1 MLVWFG
7 AAAPTT
13 TALRK
18 VTMNTHRFRRSAIV
32 SATLV
37 AAMMVMTAC
46 GASETAAPA
55 SDAQRVEGGTLV
67 YAHQQEPQCLYGGW
81 IEQAYI
87 SYQFLDNLVSL
98 DDDGSVVPWLA
109 ESWEVAGDG
118 LTYTLTLKDGV
129 SFTDGTPVD
138 AEAIAY
144 NFDYWIAGGN
154 STASVWL
161 DGYYESAEVIDDA
174 TVAIHLTSPYPR
186 FLENLAQSYFGIQSK
201 QALETRTDEENCEKP
216 IGSGAFVVEE
226 WNRGENV
233 LFTRNENYT
242 SSPANAEHT
251 GPAYLEQIDWR
262 FVADGVTRVS
272 ALRSGEADVI
282 YDIPALEWA
291 GLSSEQWELLKYVTP
306 GRPQQISFNTT
317 RAPFDDESVRKAFI
331 YSLDRKTIVE
341 TIGHGVIPYD
351 GNGSV
356 SQSTPGYSQAAADLY
371 SYDVDEANSLL
382 DAAGWTDRDAD
393 GYRIK
398 DGRTLD
404 VVFPYNSGTIIN
416 ADGAA
421 IFQAVQ
427 EQAKATGFKVK
438 LIPVPPSETW
448 AGKYAG
454 PDSYDISAGY
464 WTSVNAGIL
473 HITWRS
479 STEEKPNYSNSAFY
493 NDPELDRIILEANST
508 ADLDAQN
515 ALYQQAQEY
524 IAERA
529 TAFGLYDRLS
539 TLGVN
544 PHVRGVWQENSQ
556 GGPTFYD
563 SYFVE

>member
-1 MLVWFG
+1 MS
-7 AAAPTT
+7 
-13 TALRK
+13 
-18 VTMNTHRFRRSAIV
+18 THRFCRSATV
-32 SATLV
+32 SVTLV
-37 AAMMVMTAC
+37 AAMIAMTAC
-46 GASETAAPA
+46 GTSEAIVPA
-55 SDAQRVEGGTLV
+55 SDAERIDGGTLV

-109 ESWEVAGDG
+109 ESWDASDDG
-118 LTYTLTLKDGV
+118 LTYTLILKDGV

-138 AEAIAY
+138 AAAVAY

-154 STASVWL
+154 STANVWL
-161 DGYYESAEVIDDA
+161 DGYYESAEALDDR
-174 TVAIHLTSPYPR
+174 TVAVHLSAPYPR
-186 FLENLAQSYFGIQSK
+186 LLENLSQSYFGIQSQ
-201 QALETRTDEENCEKP
+201 QALETRTAEENCEQP

-233 LFTRNENYT
+233 LLARNDDYT
-242 SSPANAEHT
+242 SPPANAKHT
-251 GPAYLEQIDWR
+251 GAAYLDKIDWR

-272 ALRSGEADVI
+272 ALRSGEADAI

-291 GLSSEQWELLKYVTP
+291 GLESEQWELQKYVTP

-331 YSLDRKTIVE
+331 YSLDRETIVE

-356 SQSTPGYSQAAADLY
+356 SQATPGYSQAAADLY
-371 SYDVDEANSLL
+371 GYDVDEADSLL
-382 DAAGWTDRDAD
+382 DAAGWTDRDGD
-393 GYRIK
+393 GYRVK
-398 DGRTLD
+398 DGKTLD
-404 VVFPYNSGTIIN
+404 VVFPYNAGTIIN

-454 PDSYDISAGY
+454 PDAYDISAGY

-473 HITWRS
+473 SITWRP
-479 STEEKPNYSNSAFY
+479 STEEKPNFSNSAFY
-493 NDPELDRIILEANST
+493 DDPALGAIILEANST
-508 ADLDAQN
+508 ADVDAQN

-524 IAERA
+524 IAEHA

-539 TLGVN
+539 TLGIN
-544 PHVRGVWQENSQ
+544 PHLRDVWQENAQ

>member
-1 MLVWFG
+1 MI
-7 AAAPTT
+7 
-13 TALRK
+13 
-18 VTMNTHRFRRSAIV
+18 THRFRRSATV
-32 SATLV
+32 SVTLV
-37 AAMMVMTAC
+37 AAMIAMTAC
-46 GASETAAPA
+46 GTSDAVVPA
-55 SDAQRVEGGTLV
+55 SDAERVDGGTLV

-109 ESWEVAGDG
+109 ESWDVSDDG

-129 SFTDGTPVD
+129 SFTDGSPVD
-138 AEAIAY
+138 AAAVAY

-161 DGYYESAEVIDDA
+161 DGYYASAEALDDL
-174 TVAIHLTSPYPR
+174 TVAIHLITPYPR
-186 FLENLAQSYFGIQSK
+186 LLENLSQSYFGIQSQ
-201 QALETRTDEENCEKP
+201 QALETRIPEENCEQP

-233 LFTRNENYT
+233 MLARNDDYT
-242 SSPANAEHT
+242 SPPANAKHA
-251 GPAYLEQIDWR
+251 GAAYLDKIDWR

-272 ALRSGEADVI
+272 ALRSGEADAI

-291 GLSSEQWELLKYVTP
+291 GLESEQWELQKYVTP
-306 GRPQQISFNTT
+306 GRPQQLSFNTT
-317 RAPFDDESVRKAFI
+317 RAPFDDEPVRKAFI
-331 YSLDRKTIVE
+331 YSLDRETIVE

-356 SQSTPGYSQAAADLY
+356 SQATPGYSQAAADLY
-371 SYDVDEANSLL
+371 GYDVDEANSLL
-382 DAAGWTDRDAD
+382 DAAGWTDRDGD
-393 GYRIK
+393 GYRVK
-398 DGRTLD
+398 DGKTLD
-404 VVFPYNSGTIIN
+404 VVFPYNAGTIIN

-454 PDSYDISAGY
+454 SDTYDISAGY

-473 HITWRS
+473 YITWRP
-479 STEEKPNYSNSAFY
+479 STEEKPNFSNSAFY
-493 NDPELDRIILEANST
+493 DDADLGAIILEANST
-508 ADLDAQN
+508 ADVDAQN

-524 IAERA
+524 IAEHA

-539 TLGVN
+539 TLGIN
-544 PHVRGVWQENSQ
+544 PHLRDVWQENAQ